1 MNEVNKETSQEMIEP
16 IQYKPELT
24 LISLLSANHAMCSQ
38 M

>member
-16 IQYKPELT
+16 TQNKPEFT

-38 M
+38 I